1 MSSKITETNQ
11 TNNTYNLS
19 DDSEDEYK
27 LIIDN
32 CKQDI
37 NRYDI
42 LKDFSIKSERKKTTY
57 GKYRLDKAIINTV
70 KNYKFDDN
78 DERNINFLI
87 CFSSSPLDS

>member
-19 DDSEDEYK
+19 DDSEDEDK

-32 CKQDI
+32 CKQEI

-57 GKYRLDKAIINTV
+57 
-70 KNYKFDDN
+70 
-78 DERNINFLI
+78 
-87 CFSSSPLDS
+87 